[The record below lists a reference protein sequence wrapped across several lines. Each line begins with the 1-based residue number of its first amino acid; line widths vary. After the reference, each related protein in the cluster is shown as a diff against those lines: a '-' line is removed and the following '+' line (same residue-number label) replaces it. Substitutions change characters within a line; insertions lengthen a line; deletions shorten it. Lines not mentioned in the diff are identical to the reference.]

1 MGRVLLGPPHLYF
14 TRKGSLSLAIVPLPH
29 PQIGPG
35 RAVGGCRRRLLSPLH
50 PGGGLQVLSRAAPG
64 QHPRR
69 RFSRSLVRGR
79 HGLLHQPG
87 AGNAGHRQPSRL
99 SRKHVRRPALRPA
112 LPSRSKALPGLFGRT
127 GRHRPIGCAGR
138 LSNGH
143 PRHGQGNGPVCLR
156 PPLWHLQSGGD
167 RHRRFAHRRSAA
179 RGGARP
185 AAKGRGGLKPPATLF
200 SLFSCAHRKSGGPD
214 GLFHPVPR
222 FSISKRLLFFP
233 SKHPPPPPLITW
245 WCAPTAHLILHQM
258 GGINRV

>member
-1 MGRVLLGPPHLYF
+1 MGRVLLGPLHLYF

-99 SRKHVRRPALRPA
+99 SRQHVRRPALRPA

-167 RHRRFAHRRSAA
+167 RHCRFAHRRSTA

-185 AAKGRGGLKPPATLF
+185 AAKGRRGLKAPQTHFLSLPVPVAKAGGRTDFSIRPPAFLF
-200 SLFSCAHRKSGGPD
+200 QKGFPFS
-214 GLFHPVPR
+214 
-222 FSISKRLLFFP
+222 
-233 SKHPPPPPLITW
+233 PPNTPL
-245 WCAPTAHLILHQM
+245 PL
-258 GGINRV
+258 RS